1 MLWNKSQ
8 GRANMAKTKPFTIS
22 LTLSEEVY
30 LGFAN
35 GWDPW
40 QESLATALIEE
51 ATRNGVTPE
60 VKNLEMIGQKT
71 TYPGYLVFYTDSSD

>member
-1 MLWNKSQ
+1 
-8 GRANMAKTKPFTIS
+8 MAKIKPFTIS
-22 LTLSEEVY
+22 LTLSGKVD

-40 QESLATALIEE
+40 QESLATAIIEE

-60 VKNLEMIGQKT
+60 VKNLAFGQKT